1 MAKEYSWEQA
11 SSYLPP
17 QREGFGWPILIAV
30 VVALVIHLMLLIY
43 FGSHFIKLPVAE
55 PQEWVSKPVNMS
67 EIQTELEE
75 DAEEPVEEAF
85 EKPEIDG
92 ELIDSTEDAQF
103 DLKDAEID
111 FDTQIEDP
119 LLPEVK
125 IEQPA
130 LIGEED
136 SDIPEPVVGNDS
148 NAEIPEA
155 GKIENLFPEAANG
168 QIVIDDGSPLA
179 DVIDP
184 DAVISELG
192 KKQGAGGNSEVG
204 VIKGYTGLDEY
215 AKMSPGQL
223 QENKASIGSD
233 LLFAYNESKE
243 NSFYGWIMQTSF
255 QKDAEAVQ
263 KRLQNGGSL
272 TGPQKSKWQLDANT
286 GKLVN
291 DDGGNPSSQL
301 TDLFDSNWNNRIELP
316 GETNAQELIA
326 LENFGVTKGGQWLSN
341 LGEKSLGWLSNS
353 SGKILGFFGLI
364 IGFAMIPIYLYY
376 FLKESQGIKDG
387 WTDYVPLRASHFKD
401 EVVKTLREINGY
413 LISFFR
419 GQVLVAFID
428 GILVGIALTVF
439 GLPYGLLIG
448 VFMAFLGIIPYIGNI
463 LCLIPACIIAYFH
476 GASEP
481 FGLPQWWYV
490 TGVLAIFIVV
500 QQINSLVTAPKIVG
514 DSVGLH
520 PMTVIF
526 SMLFWSLILG
536 GFLGALLAV
545 PMTAAVKVLFRRYVW
560 DRQTPETAG

>member
-1 MAKEYSWEQA
+1 MRGNLSGVDQEPSFPSQFQKKTLWK
-11 SSYLPP
+11 
-17 QREGFGWPILIAV
+17 AV
-30 VVALVIHLMLLIY
+30 TGLAILVIGALLVGLIWLTSSVLGY
-43 FGSHFIKLPVAE
+43 LQPVLIPLAVSGIVAYLLDPVVQWLQGKGLSRIKGIVIVFSTFALFFGLLFSIVGIKL
-55 PQEWVSKPVNMS
+55 S
-67 EIQTELEE
+67 
-75 DAEEPVEEAF
+75 
-85 EKPEIDG
+85 
-92 ELIDSTEDAQF
+92 
-103 DLKDAEID
+103 
-111 FDTQIEDP
+111 
-119 LLPEVK
+119 
-125 IEQPA
+125 
-130 LIGEED
+130 
-136 SDIPEPVVGNDS
+136 
-148 NAEIPEA
+148 
-155 GKIENLFPEAANG
+155 G
-168 QIVIDDGSPLA
+168 QIKNVLNKDSGS
-179 DVIDP
+179 
-184 DAVISELG
+184 SMG
-192 KKQGAGGNSEVG
+192 WMEVDTL
-204 VIKGYTGLDEY
+204 K
-215 AKMSPGQL
+215 
-223 QENKASIGSD
+223 
-233 LLFAYNESKE
+233 ESKE
-243 NSFYGWIMQTSF
+243 NSLYGWIMQTSF
-255 QKDAEAVQ
+255 QKDPEAVQ

-286 GKLVN
+286 GKLIN
-291 DDGGNPSSQL
+291 DDGKNPSPQL
-301 TDLFDSNWNNRIELP
+301 SELFDSNWNNRIELP

-341 LGEKSLGWLSNS
+341 LGGKSLGWLSHS

-476 GASEP
+476 GGSEP
-481 FGLPQWWYV
+481 FGLPQWGYV

-500 QQINSLVTAPKIVG
+500 QQINSLMTAPKIVG

-560 DRQTPETAG
+560 DRKVLETAQ